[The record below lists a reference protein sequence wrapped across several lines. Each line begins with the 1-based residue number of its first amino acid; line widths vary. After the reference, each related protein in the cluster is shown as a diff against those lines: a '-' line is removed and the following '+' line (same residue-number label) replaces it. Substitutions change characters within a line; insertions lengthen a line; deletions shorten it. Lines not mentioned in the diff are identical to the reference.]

1 MKQNKFPPGWD
12 EKRVQSVIS
21 YYEQQTEDEAI
32 AEAEAGLQDK
42 SITLMEVP
50 TELVPVVSDLIVQC
64 KARNRRQ
71 NKKTFRT
78 SRLRSILDF
87 PRSKEWTSRWVH
99 HS

>member
-21 YYEQQTEDEAI
+21 YYEQQTEDEAV
-32 AEAEAGLQDK
+32 AEAEAGLQDE

-50 TELVPVVSDLIVQC
+50 TELMPVVLKLIAQH
-64 KARNRRQ
+64 KSRNRRQ
-71 NKKTFRT
+71 NNKMSHT

-87 PRSKEWTSRWVH
+87 PRSKEWASRWVA

>member
-21 YYEQQTEDEAI
+21 YYERQTEDEAI
-32 AEAEAGLQDK
+32 AEAEAGLQNE

-50 TELVPVVSDLIVQC
+50 TELVPVVSDLIAQC
-64 KARNRRQ
+64 KSRNRRQ
-71 NKKTFRT
+71 NNKTFPT

-87 PRSKEWTSRWVH
+87 PRSKEWASRWVH